1 MSKETS
7 VILLGLFV
15 FVMPLS
21 GFPGAWRTFFIMAAG
36 LALVIIGFFM
46 RSRALGNSERL
57 TTDPFVESIHQ
68 APQTKPGHEEKDSHT
83 D

>member
-7 VILLGLFV
+7 VILLGLLV
-15 FVMPLS
+15 FLMPLS

-46 RSRALGNSERL
+46 RSRALGSGERPSA
-57 TTDPFVESIHQ
+57 DSFVESIHQ
-68 APQTKPGHEEKDSHT
+68 PPAER
-83 D
+83 